1 MNYIDAVY
9 IDHLSGKVLQ
19 VVEKIDDYRY
29 LARPISLRG
38 PLEVVHE
45 VYLQAALDF
54 LSVSL
59 AQYKPY
65 QDVIKPDMKTTITVE
80 RRSVGL
86 ADYWLIVVFSE
97 DGRVLAKVMDTDL
110 RRAFMSMTVEDY
122 EGVNE

>member
-1 MNYIDAVY
+1 MDYIDAVY

-19 VVEKIDDYRY
+19 VVERIDDYRY
-29 LARPISLRG
+29 LARPISVPG
-38 PLEVVHE
+38 GLEVVHE

-54 LSVSL
+54 LGVSL

-65 QDVIKPDMKTTITVE
+65 QDVIKPDMKTSMTLE
-80 RRSVGL
+80 RRRVGL
-86 ADYWLIVVFSE
+86 VNYWLIVVFNE